1 MKGIILRILSILLGL
16 LLLNGGLNKIFQYIE
31 PHEMSEGA
39 MALMGAFMESGWIF
53 PLVAIVEITAGV
65 LFMLPRT
72 RALAATMFFPISIGI
87 VLFHVYQ
94 EPSGLII
101 ALIVFFLNIWFL
113 AEDKAKLKSLF

>member
-1 MKGIILRILSILLGL
+1 MKGLILRILSILLGL
-16 LLLNGGLNKIFQYIE
+16 MLLNGGLNKIFQYIE
-31 PHEMSEGA
+31 PGEMTEGS
-39 MALMGAFMESGWIF
+39 MALMGAFMASGWLL
-53 PLVAIVEITAGV
+53 PLIAIVEIVAGA

-94 EPSGLII
+94 EPSGLIM
-101 ALIVFFLNIWFL
+101 ALIIFFLNIWFL